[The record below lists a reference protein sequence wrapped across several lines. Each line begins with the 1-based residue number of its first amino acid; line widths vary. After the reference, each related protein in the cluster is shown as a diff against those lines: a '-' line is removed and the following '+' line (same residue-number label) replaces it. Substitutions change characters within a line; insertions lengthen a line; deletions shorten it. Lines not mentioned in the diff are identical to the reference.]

1 MSFTNYL
8 ETEILDHVFAG
19 AAYSAPGTHY
29 LALFTAISD
38 GEAGSVT
45 EVSTSGTA
53 YARVAVSFSTSGDT
67 TSNSG
72 AVEYAT
78 ATGSGFGTV
87 THVGVYDASTSGNL
101 MCYATLTA
109 SKAIAAGDV
118 FRVPAGDLDITL
130 N

>member
-1 MSFTNYL
+1 MSFTNFL

-19 AAYSAPGTHY
+19 AAYTAPGTKY

-45 EVSTSGTA
+45 EISGNA
-53 YARVAVSFSTSGDT
+53 YARQSVAFTTSGNT
-67 TSNSG
+67 TSNNA
-72 AVEYAT
+72 AVEFPT
-78 ATGSGFGTV
+78 ATGSWGTV

-101 MCYATLTA
+101 MAYATLSS
-109 SKAIAAGDV
+109 SKAIATGDV
-118 FRVPAGDLDITL
+118 FRVPSGDLDITL